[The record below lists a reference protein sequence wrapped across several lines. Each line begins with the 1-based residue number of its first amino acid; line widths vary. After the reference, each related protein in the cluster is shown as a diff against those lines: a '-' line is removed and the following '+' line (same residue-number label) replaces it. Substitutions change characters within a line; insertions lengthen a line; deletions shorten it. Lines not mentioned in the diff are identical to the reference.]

1 MTLITLKEE
10 FDVDTKSIKE
20 IPREFDFE
28 GELIKH
34 VVILNPSKE
43 KEAMK
48 RFFNSFPEV
57 IGRPVEE
64 EI

>member
-1 MTLITLKEE
+1 MGKLKFNYEE
-10 FDVDTKSIKE
+10 KE
-20 IPREFDFE
+20 VPREFDFD

-48 RFFNSFPEV
+48 RFFNSFPELM
-57 IGRPVEE
+57 GRMVEE
-64 EI
+64 E

>member
-1 MTLITLKEE
+1 MNKLK
-10 FDVDTKSIKE
+10 FDDKE
-20 IPREFDFE
+20 KEVPREFDFD

-48 RFFNSFPEV
+48 RFFNSFPELM
-57 IGRPVEE
+57 GRNIEE
-64 EI
+64 D